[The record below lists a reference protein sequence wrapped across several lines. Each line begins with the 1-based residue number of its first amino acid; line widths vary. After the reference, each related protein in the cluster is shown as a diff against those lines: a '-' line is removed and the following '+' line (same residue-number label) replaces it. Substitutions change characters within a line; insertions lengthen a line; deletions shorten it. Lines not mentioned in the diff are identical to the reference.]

1 MSFIL
6 DALKKSDSE
15 RQRQSGPVLFEIR
28 TAPRRGGLPVWAIV
42 LGVLLL
48 VNLVALVWFVTRA
61 PARDAAAAGVPVA
74 TGGTAMT
81 SAATPATTGLAPTAA
96 TAVTAATTTVATT
109 PATASAAMPSATP
122 TAMPAVT
129 PPGTAAVLP
138 PRPADATATSVAAAT
153 GAAADP
159 DYTGN
164 PADYEEALPA
174 DRPPPAH
181 ASRDTAERNMVP
193 TIAQLPA
200 AIGNQ
205 LPPLRLDLHVYA
217 TRAADR
223 FVMINMQ
230 RLREGDATQDGVR
243 VEEITPSGAILSF
256 RGTRFQ
262 LERE

>member
-28 TAPRRGGLPVWAIV
+28 TAPRRGGLPAWAIV

-61 PARDAAAAGVPVA
+61 PARDAAPTA
-74 TGGTAMT
+74 GTA
-81 SAATPATTGLAPTAA
+81 AA
-96 TAVTAATTTVATT
+96 TTVATT

-138 PRPADATATSVAAAT
+138 PRPADATTTSVAAAT

>member
-109 PATASAAMPSATP
+109 PATASA
-122 TAMPAVT
+122 VT
-129 PPGTAAVLP
+129 PPGAAAVLP

>member
-28 TAPRRGGLPVWAIV
+28 TAPRRGGLPAWAIV

-61 PARDAAAAGVPVA
+61 PARDAAAADAPVA
-74 TGGTAMT
+74 
-81 SAATPATTGLAPTAA
+81 
-96 TAVTAATTTVATT
+96 VATT